1 MEVDDM
7 LQERHNLSDFLKQ
20 QLERASRRMKRTAD
34 EKRSF
39 REFQV
44 GEQVLLKLQ
53 PYVQKSLVRRPYPKL
68 SFKYFGPYTV
78 LDRYGSVAYKLELP
92 AHSDIHPVFHVSQL
106 KTYVPNHTPVFT
118 DLPTQL

>member
-68 SFKYFGPYTV
+68 SFKYFGP
-78 LDRYGSVAYKLELP
+78 
-92 AHSDIHPVFHVSQL
+92 
-106 KTYVPNHTPVFT
+106 
-118 DLPTQL
+118 